1 MTQEAPLPELEL
13 DPGEL
18 PTPDRPTPA
27 TLLCAQFRLT
37 EFVEDLQGSVLAQL
51 SAWCATP
58 GPFATLVLTGPAGAG
73 KTRLALE
80 LCRSMRAE
88 GWHTGFLGSRDRP
101 PLVGALRRPTLV
113 ILDYAE
119 ALPRLREL
127 LAALARA
134 GTSDGPSLR
143 VVLLARVLG
152 EWWTTLGEERLLAGP
167 LAHAVTL
174 EIGVAPLDPAART
187 RFQQGATSAFAA
199 LLGKPLPASIAPAPE
214 DRGPLWLLAAALVR
228 VLGSDAAEPFT
239 AILAHEERLW
249 CEAMRHRLDSDRLER
264 RFRRH
269 ARRIV
274 AALVLRG
281 GAADEEE
288 LRALVVS
295 VGGEELREFADV
307 LRELYPG
314 GEGAAGW
321 VRPLA
326 PDVLG
331 ETLVRETLSRYPGAF
346 EAMLGGIDDTRAEH
360 VPHVLLRVAQR
371 APAGDPQ
378 ATCWLSRML
387 DHDLMAYASPT
398 ATAVLAGSPGATALR
413 WASTLAGALA
423 RRGDPEIGRR
433 VLERVPE
440 HTTALIRVGAWASDV
455 VGRWLPP
462 VDNPAWE
469 AMRADICERAAV
481 YAQRDGQRGR
491 ALLWGR
497 QAARILRALA
507 GRDAGYSARLAVYL
521 RNQSTLWMDMGEPVA
536 ALEVIDECIGLCR
549 KLGAEEPDAGV
560 EGVLAACLDHRGI
573 LLSTVGES
581 TRAIASTEE
590 SVSLYRALARVR
602 PEHYRRELAA
612 ALDNLGGRY
621 RQAGEF
627 GRSLAVTEE
636 ALAIYRSLVEATP
649 DDVFLDFMICLN
661 AAASRRARAGALDRA
676 REAVEEAVG
685 LLRPLAA
692 DHPGLR
698 DALATSLTNAA
709 AIHRTLGEAAT
720 AEAEEVELAG
730 LADGGARSM
739 SGRLYLWVPGEPAD
753 QEVATPGGRLA
764 LAACAGDNAGLA
776 MDHDVRSRVLRQA
789 GDLDEALTAAEA
801 AVAALESATDEGAPV
816 QRMVVLN
823 NLANRQ
829 ADAGRHAIAL
839 ETTRH
844 VLELAEEL
852 ARGGD
857 ANACGFLP
865 LARINLAVR
874 YCEHGEYAVALPL
887 AEAAVAEIRP
897 SVAGDPHRGFDLAN
911 ALGILSRCL
920 EGLGRAE
927 EATAAMAEADRVA
940 ADAVDRQLGE
950 LELPP
955 PLPGHAW
962 RSRLCELLAV
972 QVSSHKLRALVAD
985 LPTLARLFAALP
997 TSPCTP
1003 GELAAAF
1010 VDASERYGAL
1020 DDEFFVRLH
1029 AALPRCTLQIS
1040 LAHALWHTEHLT
1052 RGVG

>member
-1 MTQEAPLPELEL
+1 MPELAL
-13 DPGEL
+13 DSGEL
-18 PTPDRPTPA
+18 PIPARPTPA
-27 TLLCAQFRLT
+27 TLLCAQYRLV
-37 EFVEDLQGSVLAQL
+37 EFVEGLQGSVSAQL
-51 SAWCATP
+51 SAWCAAP
-58 GPFATLVLTGPAGAG
+58 GPFTALVLTGPAGAG
-73 KTRLALE
+73 KTRVAIE
-80 LCRSMRAE
+80 LCRRMRAE

-101 PLVGALRRPTLV
+101 PRVGAPRRPTLV

-127 LAALARA
+127 LSALARA

-143 VVLLARVLG
+143 VVLLARALG
-152 EWWTTLGEERLLAGP
+152 EWWTILGEEHLLAGP

-174 EIGVAPLDPAART
+174 ELGAVPLDPVARA
-187 RFQQGATSAFAA
+187 RFQQDATSAFAA
-199 LLGKPLPASIAPAPE
+199 LLGKPLPASTGPALE
-214 DRGPLWLLAAALVR
+214 DRGPLWLLAAALVQ
-228 VLGSDAAEPFT
+228 VLGRDAAEPFA
-239 AILAHEERLW
+239 AIVAHEERLW

-264 RFRRH
+264 KFRRH
-269 ARRIV
+269 ARRVV

-281 GAADEEE
+281 GAEDEEE
-288 LRALVVS
+288 LRALVVGI
-295 VGGEELREFADV
+295 GGEELREFAEV
-307 LRELYPG
+307 LRELYPC
-314 GEGAAGW
+314 GEGGRGW

-331 ETLVRETLSRYPGAF
+331 ETLVRETLGRYPGAF
-346 EAMLGGIDDTRAEH
+346 EAMLAGVDDTRAEQ
-360 VPHVLLRVAQR
+360 VPHVLMRVAQG

-387 DHDLMAYASPT
+387 DHDLMAYASAT

-413 WASTLAGALA
+413 WGATLAGALE
-423 RRGDPEIGRR
+423 RRGDAEIGRR

-440 HTTALIRVGAWASDV
+440 HTTALIRVAAWASEA

-469 AMRADICERAAV
+469 AMRADICERTAV
-481 YAQRDGQRGR
+481 YAQRDGQREG

-507 GRDAGYSARLAVYL
+507 GRDAAYSARLAVCL
-521 RNQSTLWMDMGEPVA
+521 RNESTLWMDMGEPAA
-536 ALEVIDECIGLCR
+536 ALEAMDECIGLCR
-549 KLGAEEPDAGV
+549 KLEAEDPDPGT

-573 LLSTVGES
+573 LLSTIGES

-590 SVSLYRALARVR
+590 SMSLYRALARVR
-602 PEHYRRELAA
+602 PERYRRELAA

-649 DDVFLDFMICLN
+649 DDVFIDFMICLN
-661 AAASRRARAGALDRA
+661 AAASRRARVGALDRA
-676 REAVEEAVG
+676 REAAEEAVG

-698 DALATSLTNAA
+698 DALATSLANAV

-720 AEAEEVELAG
+720 AEAEEAELAV
-730 LADGGARSM
+730 LADRGAGSM
-739 SGRLYLWVPGEPAD
+739 AGRLYLWAPGEPVD
-753 QEVATPGGRLA
+753 HEVATPGGRLA
-764 LAACAGDNAGLA
+764 LAACDGDNHGLA

-801 AVAALESATDEGAPV
+801 AVAALESSSDEGAAI

-829 ADAGRHAIAL
+829 ADAGCHAIAL
-839 ETTRH
+839 DTTRQ

-865 LARINLAVR
+865 LARSNLAVR
-874 YCEHGEYAVALPL
+874 HCEHDEYAVALPL
-887 AEAAVAEIRP
+887 AEAGVAEIRP
-897 SVAGDPHRGFDLAN
+897 SVVEDPHRGFDLAN

-927 EATAAMAEADRVA
+927 DATAAMAEADRVA
-940 ADAVDRQLGE
+940 ADAVERELGK

-962 RSRLCELLAV
+962 RSRLCDLLAGR
-972 QVSSHKLRALVAD
+972 VSSDELRALVAD
-985 LPTLARLFAALP
+985 LPTLAPLSAELP

-1003 GELAAAF
+1003 RELAAVF
-1010 VDASERYGAL
+1010 VDASERHGAL
-1020 DDEFFVRLH
+1020 DGEFFVRLH
-1029 AALPRCTLQIS
+1029 ATLPRCTLQIS
-1040 LAHALWHTEHLT
+1040 LIHALWHTEHLA